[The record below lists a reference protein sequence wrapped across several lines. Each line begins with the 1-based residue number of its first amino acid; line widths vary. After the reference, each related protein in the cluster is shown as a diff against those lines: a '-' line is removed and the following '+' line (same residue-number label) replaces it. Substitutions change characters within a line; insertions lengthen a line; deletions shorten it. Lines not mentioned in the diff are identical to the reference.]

1 MQTAGIHI
9 NEQADKE
16 SKMKL
21 IIDRR
26 EGDSFVCEDEN
37 GKQVVIPC
45 AQADNAEAGDIVEC
59 IDGSY
64 TVLETETDERRRRI
78 NKLLD
83 SLWE

>member
-1 MQTAGIHI
+1 
-9 NEQADKE
+9 
-16 SKMKL
+16 MKL

-26 EGDSFVCEDEN
+26 EGENFVCEDEN
-37 GKQVVIPC
+37 GKQVIIPC
-45 AQADNAEAGDIVEC
+45 AQAENAETGDIVEY

-64 TVLETETDERRRRI
+64 TVLDAETKARRQRI